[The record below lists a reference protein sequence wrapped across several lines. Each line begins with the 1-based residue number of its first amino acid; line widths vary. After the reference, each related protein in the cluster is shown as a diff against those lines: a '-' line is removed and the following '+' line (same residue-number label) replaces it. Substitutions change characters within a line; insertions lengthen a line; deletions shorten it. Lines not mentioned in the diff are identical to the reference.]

1 MERKGIV
8 VVIRNSF
15 VPLWS
20 FLVLRMCESGQIMW
34 WGQHICLALVL
45 NVCQDFIPYLNF
57 SSFAFNGAGKSL
69 KWGKSL
75 ISLELTPHLS
85 VNSFE
90 ILSLF
95 STTFLYVN
103 SYKMQKKGVLL
114 TFLCKHPLL
123 LSSFFKSLSFVLLV
137 GKWWLMSGNQQHWCS
152 PKVGHHTCQTFLKCT
167 P

>member
-1 MERKGIV
+1 MAKRSGFDWRTVPTSFMERKGIV

-20 FLVLRMCESGQIMW
+20 FLVLRMCESVQIMW

-75 ISLELTPHLS
+75 ISLELTPHL
-85 VNSFE
+85 VENSFE

-103 SYKMQKKGVLL
+103 SYKMQKKRKKVFYWLSCANIHCCCL
-114 TFLCKHPLL
+114 PFLKVCP
-123 LSSFFKSLSFVLLV
+123 LSF
-137 GKWWLMSGNQQHWCS
+137 WWGN
-152 PKVGHHTCQTFLKCT
+152 GD
-167 P
+167 